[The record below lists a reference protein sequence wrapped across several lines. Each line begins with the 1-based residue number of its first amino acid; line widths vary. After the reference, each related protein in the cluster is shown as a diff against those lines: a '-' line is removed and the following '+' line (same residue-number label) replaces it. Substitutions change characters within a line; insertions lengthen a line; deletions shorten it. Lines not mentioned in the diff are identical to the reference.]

1 MKRFEG
7 KSVIV
12 TGAASGIGLATATRF
27 GREGARVVVADLDA
41 DHAAAAAKSIE
52 AARAPATWAWARAVA

>member
-27 GREGARVVVADLDA
+27 GREGARVVVADLNVE
-41 DHAAAAAKSIE
+41 HATKAEIG
-52 AARAPATWAWARAVA
+52 RAPCRERV